1 MVIYTVRQGDTLYHI
16 AGRYGVSVQSIQD
29 DNMLSDPSRL
39 VPGQTLVIIKPQIS
53 YTVQQGDTLSSI
65 ARQYGVSL
73 NTLWRNNPILGG
85 KSELRVGQ
93 QLKIK
98 LPLPTGGVV
107 RVNGYTY
114 PNIDRDVLRRT
125 LPYLTYLT
133 IFTYG
138 YDESGRL
145 LPIEDEDLISMAA
158 EYGVLPVLH
167 LSSLN
172 PDGKFST
179 AQATKLLNDT
189 EMQEVLFRSLISTL
203 QSKGYA
209 GVDVDFEYVGSENA
223 QAYVA
228 FVQRLHDQLSPLG
241 YFVWVAL
248 APKVRADQVGVLY
261 EGHPYRELGAAA
273 DAALLMTYEW
283 GYTYGPA
290 MAVSPLNQVRRVVD
304 YAVTEIPPAKLL
316 LGVPNYG
323 YDWTLPYIA
332 GESKARS
339 LGNVQ
344 AVELARDR
352 GANIMYDEV
361 AQAPTFHY
369 FMRDASGIAKE
380 HEVWFEDARSAQAML
395 RLIPEY
401 GMRGMA
407 VWNIMRYFPQLYL
420 VLNAEYHIAREGS

>member
-145 LPIEDEDLISMAA
+145 LPIEDEDLISIAA

-248 APKVRADQVGVLY
+248 APKVRADQVDADF
-261 EGHPYRELGAAA
+261 LGA
-273 DAALLMTYEW
+273 E
-283 GYTYGPA
+283 
-290 MAVSPLNQVRRVVD
+290 V
-304 YAVTEIPPAKLL
+304 
-316 LGVPNYG
+316 
-323 YDWTLPYIA
+323 LPGKI
-332 GESKARS
+332 R
-339 LGNVQ
+339 
-344 AVELARDR
+344 
-352 GANIMYDEV
+352 
-361 AQAPTFHY
+361 
-369 FMRDASGIAKE
+369 
-380 HEVWFEDARSAQAML
+380 
-395 RLIPEY
+395 
-401 GMRGMA
+401 
-407 VWNIMRYFPQLYL
+407 
-420 VLNAEYHIAREGS
+420 

>member
-1 MVIYTVRQGDTLYHI
+1 
-16 AGRYGVSVQSIQD
+16 
-29 DNMLSDPSRL
+29 
-39 VPGQTLVIIKPQIS
+39 
-53 YTVQQGDTLSSI
+53 VQQGDTLSSI
-65 ARQYGVSL
+65 ARQYGLSL

-283 GYTYGPA
+283 EYTYGPA

-380 HEVWFEDARSAQAML
+380 HEVWFEDARSVQAML

>member
-1 MVIYTVRQGDTLYHI
+1 
-16 AGRYGVSVQSIQD
+16 
-29 DNMLSDPSRL
+29 
-39 VPGQTLVIIKPQIS
+39 
-53 YTVQQGDTLSSI
+53 
-65 ARQYGVSL
+65 
-73 NTLWRNNPILGG
+73 
-85 KSELRVGQ
+85 
-93 QLKIK
+93 
-98 LPLPTGGVV
+98 
-107 RVNGYTY
+107 
-114 PNIDRDVLRRT
+114 
-125 LPYLTYLT
+125 
-133 IFTYG
+133 
-138 YDESGRL
+138 
-145 LPIEDEDLISMAA
+145 
-158 EYGVLPVLH
+158 
-167 LSSLN
+167 
-172 PDGKFST
+172 
-179 AQATKLLNDT
+179 
-189 EMQEVLFRSLISTL
+189 
-203 QSKGYA
+203 
-209 GVDVDFEYVGSENA
+209 
-223 QAYVA
+223 
-228 FVQRLHDQLSPLG
+228 
-241 YFVWVAL
+241 
-248 APKVRADQVGVLY
+248 
-261 EGHPYRELGAAA
+261 
-273 DAALLMTYEW
+273 
-283 GYTYGPA
+283 

-380 HEVWFEDARSAQAML
+380 HEVWFEDARSVQAML